1 MRGVILY
8 GPPASGKDTLTD
20 ALHQLDHRY
29 RQFLRLKA
37 GPGRTVGYRMT
48 TADELAALRASGDV
62 VWENHRYGSWY
73 VVDAPGLR
81 QHLEVGVPVLHLGQ
95 VEAIDAVRQAF
106 PEAQWTIVVL
116 TCPREV
122 AEQRIVQRRTGDT
135 AERLRAWDETKLAVT
150 AHLTI
155 DTSQMPPGLAAEL
168 VNQRTQR
175 NHLRHLHGFEQVT
188 GHW

>member
-8 GPPASGKDTLTD
+8 GPPASGKDTLTA
-20 ALHQLDHRY
+20 ALHRLDPRY

-37 GPGRTVGYRMT
+37 GSGRTTGYRMT

-73 VVDAPGLR
+73 IVDVPGLR
-81 QHLEVGVPVLHLGQ
+81 QHLKSAVPVLHLGQ

-106 PEAQWTIVVL
+106 PVAQWTVVAL
-116 TCPREV
+116 TCPRDV

-135 AERLRAWDETKLAVT
+135 AERLRAWDETAPAVT
-150 AHLTI
+150 ADLTI
-155 DTSQMPPGLAAEL
+155 DTSQTPPGRAAEL
-168 VNQRTQR
+168 VDEATQR
-175 NHLRHLHGFEQVT
+175 KGVAVV
-188 GHW
+188 